1 MLKELANRRCCRSY
15 DSARPVEEEKI
26 NEIIKAGLHAPSA
39 INKQDGIIVAIT
51 NKEIR
56 DKLMVLNA
64 KDRGGDTFYG
74 APVVLLVASKGP
86 FTELDGAAMI
96 ENMLIEAAA
105 QGLGACWIH
114 RAKDEL
120 ESKEGQELFASVGV
134 DLSEYTGVG
143 HVILGYPKDPQ
154 YRPKEIKEGR
164 VFWVK

>member
-1 MLKELANRRCCRSY
+1 MLQELLNRRCCRSF
-15 DSARPVEEEKI
+15 DSNKPVEEEKI
-26 NEIIKAGLHAPSA
+26 NEIIKAGLHAPSGM
-39 INKQDGIIVAIT
+39 NKQDGIIVAIT
-51 NKEIR
+51 NKEFR

-64 KDRGGDTFYG
+64 QGRGSDTFYG
-74 APVVLLVASKGP
+74 APVILLVASKGP
-86 FTELDGAAMI
+86 FVDLDGAAMI

-120 ESKEGQELFASVGV
+120 ASKEGQELFASVGI
-134 DLSEYTGVG
+134 DLSEYTGVD
-143 HVILGYPKDPQ
+143 HVILGYAKDAQ